1 MILQIDKRALPEI
14 QEDGCY
20 YMDILNWTNVFTNIP
35 LDFPFINDFYE
46 RCVERKFIENNFIQ
60 EPASIFYALGFKVIY
75 LGKLPA
81 TYICKPDEFEINHW
95 IRWEKQDKIHHFVCG
110 NGHGCTTY
118 DPYGMS
124 RTVREGELYNKRVF
138 KRITL

>member
-1 MILQIDKRALPEI
+1 MILQTDSRLLKEI
-14 QEDGCY
+14 NEYGCY
-20 YMDILNWTNVFTNIP
+20 YLCILDWTVIYKH
-35 LDFPFINDFYE
+35 LEVGYMFINDFYE

-81 TYICKPDEFEINHW
+81 DYICKPDEFEINHW
-95 IRWEKQDKIHHFVCG
+95 IRWEKQNKIHHFVCG